1 MRPPG
6 TGDVG
11 RLGVVSSGELYFP
24 GIACWR
30 LHLPRSLPLPLAEA
44 IQTGIAYRPICATWK
59 MVRATSADCGDRAGV
74 TGPGVQ
80 ERVARLIQP
89 GGAPCR

>member
-30 LHLPRSLPLPLAEA
+30 LHLLRSLPLPLAEA
-44 IQTGIAYRPICATWK
+44 IQNR
-59 MVRATSADCGDRAGV
+59 
-74 TGPGVQ
+74 
-80 ERVARLIQP
+80 
-89 GGAPCR
+89 